1 MTSTNTW
8 HSIQALRGLAV
19 LGVIAFHC
27 QTVEQKY
34 SAGDFLLPDFLLLGQ
49 SGVDLFFVISGFIM
63 VTVTRGRFAG
73 ERETLR
79 FLWGRCT
86 RIYPTY
92 WFYYCLP
99 AAIFLVKPQWVN
111 TSQGHQVNLFTSFF
125 LLPDPHLPIVMV
137 AWSLIHELWFY
148 LVFALLLQFRK
159 RFLLPA
165 LFLWGAII
173 IVFNFFITLDAL
185 SAVARIVLHP
195 YSLQFILGA
204 LAGVFSSSR
213 YWQYFTP
220 RMALLGISFIVA
232 GGLPFVYTQNIL
244 ENAGLLRVLS
254 MGALYTLL
262 IVSCT
267 VLEKKGGV
275 QVPRIMSFLGDISY
289 TVYLSHILVLNVVG
303 RLWQASGPFP
313 GSVGDNLLA
322 CVLMLA
328 AVIGYGWLGYRCIER
343 PISHIS
349 HRLRTRWFDRGDKE
363 KSGTPMKVQDQSFSK
378 VRGL

>member
-8 HSIQALRGLAV
+8 YSIQALRGLAV

-34 SAGDFLLPDFLLLGQ
+34 SAGDSLLPDFLLLGQ

-63 VTVTRGRFAG
+63 VTVTRGRFAR
-73 ERETLR
+73 ERESLR

-92 WFYYCLP
+92 WFYYCLT
-99 AAIFLVKPQWVN
+99 AAVFLVKPQWVN

-148 LVFALLLQFRK
+148 LVFAMMLQFRE

-173 IVFNFFITLDAL
+173 IAFNCFITPHGLSPGAL
-185 SAVARIVLHP
+185 IVLHP
-195 YSLQFILGA
+195 YSLQFVLGA
-204 LAGVFSSSR
+204 LAGVFSYSR
-213 YWQYFTP
+213 YWQHFTP
-220 RMALLGISFIVA
+220 RMALLGISLIVA
-232 GGLPFVYTQNIL
+232 GGLPFVYAHDIL
-244 ENAGLLRVLS
+244 KNADLSRALIMGL
-254 MGALYTLL
+254 LYTLL
-262 IVSCT
+262 IISCT
-267 VLEKKGGV
+267 VLEKKGRV
-275 QVPRIMSFLGDISY
+275 RVPRMMQLLGDISY
-289 TVYLSHILVLNVVG
+289 TVYLSHILVLNAVG

-313 GSVGDNLLA
+313 GSVVDNFLT
-322 CVLMLA
+322 CVIMLA

-343 PISHIS
+343 PIGQIS
-349 HRLRTRWFDRGDKE
+349 HRLRARWFDRGGKE
-363 KSGTPMKVQDQSFSK
+363 KCGTPLKAVVLSD
-378 VRGL
+378 

>member
-34 SAGDFLLPDFLLLGQ
+34 SAGDFLLPNFLLLGQ

-63 VTVTRGRFAG
+63 VTVTHGRFAR
-73 ERETLR
+73 ERESLR

-92 WFYYCLP
+92 WFYYCLT
-99 AAIFLVKPQWVN
+99 AAVFLVKPQWVN

-148 LVFALLLQFRK
+148 LVFAMMLQFRE

-173 IVFNFFITLDAL
+173 IAFNCLFTPDGL
-185 SAVARIVLHP
+185 SPGARIVLHP
-195 YSLQFILGA
+195 YSLQFVLGA

-213 YWQYFTP
+213 YWQHFTP
-220 RMALLGISFIVA
+220 QIALLGISLTVA
-232 GGLPFVYTQNIL
+232 GGLPFVYAHNIL
-244 ENAGLLRVLS
+244 ENADLSRALTMGL
-254 MGALYTLL
+254 LYTLL
-262 IVSCT
+262 IISCT
-267 VLEKKGGV
+267 ALEKNGRV
-275 QVPRIMSFLGDISY
+275 RVPRMMQFLGDISY
-289 TVYLSHILVLNVVG
+289 TVYLSHILVLNAVG

-313 GSVGDNLLA
+313 GSVIDNFFA
-322 CVLMLA
+322 CVIMLA

-349 HRLRTRWFDRGDKE
+349 HRLRARWFDRGGKE
-363 KSGTPMKVQDQSFSK
+363 KSGTPIKAVALSD
-378 VRGL
+378 